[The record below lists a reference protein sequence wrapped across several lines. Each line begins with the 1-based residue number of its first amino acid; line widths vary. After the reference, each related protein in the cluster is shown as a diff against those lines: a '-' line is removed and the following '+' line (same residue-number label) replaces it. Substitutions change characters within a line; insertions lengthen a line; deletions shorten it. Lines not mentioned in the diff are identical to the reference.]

1 MRIIAKRKHLK
12 MEPGGE
18 YNVTSVEARALIA
31 LGIARKA
38 PPTSVVA
45 SRNIKPAAAK
55 APDAPKRAYTRRDMV
70 AEPAP
75 APTGMSNRDALFAT
89 PPKDGKKA

>member
-1 MRIIAKRKHLK
+1 MKIIAKRKHLK

-38 PPTSVVA
+38 PLASVVV
-45 SRNIKPAAAK
+45 SRNVKPASVAK

-70 AEPAP
+70 AESAP
-75 APTGMSNRDALFAT
+75 EVSNRDALFST
-89 PPKDGKKA
+89 PVKDVKKA